1 MNEALKRHEQETSN
15 STVRWEILE
24 YLAYSTFMQGTYF
37 EHTHSYILY
46 RSFFIIA
53 GNLKKALDL
62 TIELLSILPN
72 HERALGNLAY
82 YEAAIKNGTTEIE
95 KSEQWK
101 KSGSTMLDPEERDR
115 YHMLCRNE
123 NLMAVKLSS
132 QLRCRYTDNNKNPRL
147 LIAPLKEEEAYL
159 SPRIILYR
167 DVLYDN
173 EIEIIQHMAQP
184 RVSIYF
190 QILN

>member
-1 MNEALKRHEQETSN
+1 LVVQ
-15 STVRWEILE
+15 
-24 YLAYSTFMQGTYF
+24 F
-37 EHTHSYILY
+37 
-46 RSFFIIA
+46 IA

-82 YEAAIKNGTTEIE
+82 YEAALKNGTTEID
-95 KSEQWK
+95 KSEQPTAK
-101 KSGSTMLDPEERDR
+101 AASTSLDPEERER

-123 NLMAVKLSS
+123 NLMSIQISS
-132 QLRCRYTDNNKNPRL
+132 KLRCRYTDNNRNPVL
-147 LIAPLKEEEAYL
+147 IIAPLKEEEAFF

-173 EIEIIQHMAQP
+173 EIEVIKRMAQP
-184 RVSIYF
+184 RVSFLYFTIKIKKLIKIYN
-190 QILN
+190 IYIAEKSYRSKL

>member
-1 MNEALKRHEQETSN
+1 M
-15 STVRWEILE
+15 
-24 YLAYSTFMQGTYF
+24 
-37 EHTHSYILY
+37 
-46 RSFFIIA
+46 FICIA

-95 KSEQWK
+95 KSDQSK
-101 KSGSTMLDPEERDR
+101 KTSSTMLDPEERDR

-123 NLMAVKLSS
+123 NLMSIKISS
-132 QLRCRYTDNNKNPRL
+132 QLRCRYTNNNNNPRL

-167 DVLYDN
+167 NVLYDN
-173 EIEIIQHMAQP
+173 EIEIIKRMAQP
-184 RVSIYF
+184 RVSFFLKYKF
-190 QILN
+190 KML

>member
-1 MNEALKRHEQETSN
+1 MYT
-15 STVRWEILE
+15 ILAV
-24 YLAYSTFMQGTYF
+24 LF
-37 EHTHSYILY
+37 
-46 RSFFIIA
+46 IA

-82 YEAAIKNGTTEIE
+82 YEAAIKNGTTELG
-95 KSEQWK
+95 KSEQPPK
-101 KSGSTMLDPEERDR
+101 AVTAMLDPEERER

-123 NLMAVKLSS
+123 NLMSIQISS
-132 QLRCRYTDNNKNPRL
+132 QLRCRYTNNNRNPLL
-147 LIAPLKEEEAYL
+147 LIAPLKEEEAYF

-173 EIEIIQHMAQP
+173 EIEVIKRMAQP
-184 RVSIYF
+184 RVSLLYF
-190 QILN
+190 KLKIKSINLNLNYSLRELLFKIIKLVNWNLLIIE

>member
-1 MNEALKRHEQETSN
+1 MYN
-15 STVRWEILE
+15 V
-24 YLAYSTFMQGTYF
+24 
-37 EHTHSYILY
+37 YI
-46 RSFFIIA
+46 FTI

-82 YEAAIKNGTTEIE
+82 YEAAIKNGTTEIK
-95 KSEQWK
+95 KSEQLPIAI
-101 KSGSTMLDPEERDR
+101 STMLDPEERNR

-123 NLMAVKLSS
+123 NLMTVKISS
-132 QLRCRYTDNNKNPRL
+132 KLRCRYSNNNKNPLL

-173 EIEIIQHMAQP
+173 EIEIIKHIAQP
-184 RVSIYF
+184 RVSF
-190 QILN
+190 FE

>member
-1 MNEALKRHEQETSN
+1 MKNIFALLS
-15 STVRWEILE
+15 I
-24 YLAYSTFMQGTYF
+24 
-37 EHTHSYILY
+37 YIT
-46 RSFFIIA
+46 
-53 GNLKKALDL
+53 GNLKKAFDL

-95 KSEQWK
+95 KTEQSK
-101 KSGSTMLDPEERDR
+101 KLISAMLDPEERDR

-123 NLMAVKLSS
+123 NLMPVKISS
-132 QLRCRYTDNNKNPRL
+132 QLRCRYSNINKTPIL
-147 LIAPLKEEEAYL
+147 LISPLKEEEAYL

-173 EIEIIQHMAQP
+173 EIEIIKRMAQP
-184 RVSIYF
+184 RVS
-190 QILN
+190 LSLD

>member
-1 MNEALKRHEQETSN
+1 MYT
-15 STVRWEILE
+15 ILDV
-24 YLAYSTFMQGTYF
+24 LF
-37 EHTHSYILY
+37 
-46 RSFFIIA
+46 IA

-82 YEAAIKNGTTEIE
+82 YEAAIKNGTTEID
-95 KSEQWK
+95 KSEQPSK
-101 KSGSTMLDPEERDR
+101 TVTAMLDPEERER

-123 NLMAVKLSS
+123 NLMSIQISS
-132 QLRCRYTDNNKNPRL
+132 KLRCRYTNNNRNPLL
-147 LIAPLKEEEAYL
+147 LIAPLKEEEAYF

-173 EIEIIQHMAQP
+173 EIEVIKRMAQP
-184 RVSIYF
+184 RVSFLYFKLKIKSINLNIYYSLRELLF
-190 QILN
+190 KIIKLVNWNLLIIE